1 MDNNN
6 YKETLYTFKFTESEL
21 IELSGALDRASIY
34 FPDDTNTNKF
44 KNLFNKKRESIIK
57 KRLNLIKRNQKKIII
72 NIFVYKQTHL
82 KK

>member
-44 KNLFNKKRESIIK
+44 KNLFNKKRESIIE